1 MIAVLKQGAN
11 KSEQQ
16 QVVELIEQ
24 EGFVAHPDTGAETT
38 IVGVVGAAPDKKINL
53 KEKLQVMSCVEKVV
67 VISDP
72 YKLTSWNFK
81 QEKTVIELG
90 DGVEVGGEELTIM
103 AGPCSIE
110 TREQVL
116 ETARAVKKAGA
127 QILRGGAFKPRT
139 SPYSFQGL
147 GEAGLKLMAE
157 AREETGLKL
166 ITELMDIEHLEL
178 VSQYTDIIQI
188 GARNMQNYA
197 LLKAIG
203 KTDKPVMLKRGMAAT
218 IKEWLLAAEYV
229 MNEGNHQ
236 VILCERG
243 VRTFGEETRN
253 TLDLSS
259 IPLVQQLSHLPVIA
273 DPSHGTGRWEL
284 VTPLARAAVAV
295 GADGIMV
302 EVHPH
307 PEAALSDGPQ
317 SLKPAKFAQMME
329 ELNAITV
336 SLKNLDSNIK
346 KTAYQ
351 K

>member
-110 TREQVL
+110 NREQVL

-253 TLDLSS
+253 TMDLSS

-329 ELNAITV
+329 ELQVISA
-336 SLKNLDSNIK
+336 SLRNLEVEERKI
-346 KTAYQ
+346 AYA
-351 K
+351 

>member
-1 MIAVLKQGAN
+1 MIAVLRRDASQEDKDQVIEVIRGENFEVHPIQG
-11 KSEQQ
+11 
-16 QVVELIEQ
+16 VEKT
-24 EGFVAHPDTGAETT
+24 V
-38 IVGVVGAAPDKKINL
+38 VGVLGDPARKSNL
-53 KEKLQVMSCVEKVV
+53 KEKLETMGAVEKVV
-67 VISDP
+67 LISDP

-81 QEKTVIELG
+81 QEKTVVDLG
-90 DGVEVGGEELTIM
+90 DGVKVGGPELTVM
-103 AGPCSIE
+103 AGPCSVESREQIIE
-110 TREQVL
+110 T
-116 ETARAVKKAGA
+116 AKIVKAEGA

-147 GEAGLKLMAE
+147 GEKGLKLMAE
-157 AREETGLKL
+157 AREETGLK
-166 ITELMDIEHLEL
+166 IVTELMDIEHID
-178 VSQYTDIIQI
+178 VVCKYTDIIQI

-203 KTDKPVMLKRGMAAT
+203 KLDKPVMLKRGMAAT

-229 MNEGNHQ
+229 MNEGNHN

-253 TLDLSS
+253 TMDLSS

-284 VTPLARAAVAV
+284 VIPVARAAAAV

-307 PEAALSDGPQ
+307 PENALSDGPQ
-317 SLKPAKFAQMME
+317 SLKPDNFRLLMD
-329 ELNAITV
+329 ELDAITT
-336 SLKNLDSNIK
+336 SLSSFKSREK
-346 KTAYQ
+346 KIAY

>member
-1 MIAVLKQGAN
+1 MIAVLKQGAT

-110 TREQVL
+110 NREQVL

-253 TLDLSS
+253 TMDLSS

-329 ELNAITV
+329 ELQVISA
-336 SLKNLDSNIK
+336 SLRNLEVEERKI
-346 KTAYQ
+346 AYA
-351 K
+351 